1 MPKGQERN
9 VKCSF
14 CGKPQEVVK
23 KIIAGPSGV
32 FICDECVGLCQD
44 IIEEEVY
51 DEEEVSEQVE
61 MPTPAEIKKILDE
74 YVIGQEEAKK
84 TLSVAVYNHYKRINN
99 LEFMDDVEIQKSNIL
114 LLRTNRLWKNVAC
127 TNFGENSKCSL
138 CNCRCYNAYRSGL
151 CGRRC

>member
-1 MPKGQERN
+1 MSKNQERI

-23 KIIAGPSGV
+23 KIIAGPGV
-32 FICDECVGLCQD
+32 FICDECVGLCQV

-51 DEEEVSEQVE
+51 DEEDIIEQIE
-61 MPTPAEIKKILDE
+61 MPTPAEIKKVLDE

-99 LEFMDDVEIQKSNIL
+99 LDFMDDVEVQKSNIL
-114 LLRTNRLWKNVAC
+114 LLRTNRLWKNFAS
-127 TNFGENSKCSL
+127 TNFG
-138 CNCRCYNAYRSGL
+138 
-151 CGRRC
+151 